1 MPECNTLT
9 RVRSAP
15 QLAQDSFDSVLPIL
29 NEDLTLLRPV
39 LDSLRM
45 AAGCRL
51 EGETTIRSL
60 HALAATAGQENVSPI
75 RRLYQEVPLY
85 RPCGRRYGSL
95 GILAGH
101 DVASDGSKVVI
112 DALLSLAAGSIA
124 ERWFRLHHSKSWI
137 LAAAPLSN
145 PNDSLLLALDQR
157 LTLQGMDFRAAKLFE
172 SKAPATRPPRWE
184 DFFLPVSPLPSLRG
198 RGEFRLQLRRS
209 GTGESWTALLT
220 PPDFS
225 GGRETWTGDA
235 LLYARPRC
243 HTLAD
248 PLTIQE
254 FLTQQ
259 PALTRATRQKIED
272 FIEARLEMP
281 LPIPVLARAA
291 GMSSS
296 HFTRA
301 FTNAVRMP
309 PHRYVMWRRLLRA
322 QELIRNS
329 NESLAEIALATGFSD
344 QSHLSRYFHLNLGE
358 SPSQFRRRHR

>member
-1 MPECNTLT
+1 MPESNTLT
-9 RVRSAP
+9 RVRAGLQP
-15 QLAQDSFDSVLPIL
+15 AQDFFDSVLPIL
-29 NEDLTLLRPV
+29 NEDLALLRPI

-45 AAGCRL
+45 GAGCRL
-51 EGETTIRSL
+51 DGETAIRLL
-60 HALAATAGQENVSPI
+60 HTPATGRGQGNVSPI

-95 GILAGH
+95 GVLAGQ

-124 ERWFRLHHSKSWI
+124 ERWFRLHHCRSWI
-137 LAAAPLSN
+137 LAAAPMSN
-145 PNDSLLLALDQR
+145 RNDSLLLALDQHLR
-157 LTLQGMDFRAAKLFE
+157 LQGMDFRAAKLFE
-172 SKAPATRPPRWE
+172 SKAPAVQPPRWE

-198 RGEFRLQLRRS
+198 RGEFRLQLRRA
-209 GTGESWTALLT
+209 GTGEPWAALLT
-220 PPDFS
+220 PPDFGS
-225 GGRETWTGDA
+225 GPEAWTGDA

-248 PLTIQE
+248 PLTIRE

-281 LPIPVLARAA
+281 LPVPVLARAA
-291 GMSSS
+291 GMSCS

-322 QELIRNS
+322 QELIRDS

-358 SPSQFRRRHR
+358 SPSRFRRRHR